1 MIVDGAINV
10 IAEQPVSR
18 MVDLALAAEN
28 LGYHR
33 CLVYDEGLAA
43 RDVYITLAAIAL
55 ATSSI
60 SMGPGITNPY
70 TRHAASTAGAIA
82 SLDEIS
88 GGRAVLGIGAGGSL
102 TLDPL
107 GIARTHPLAAV
118 RETIDA
124 CRHLFAGDTITC
136 DGSQVALDQASLGYG
151 RPEIPIWLAGR
162 GPKMLAL
169 GGASCD
175 GVMLDFI
182 YKPHLPRAVDRIRS
196 AASATGNNP
205 RISYSTVFVTDQQAL
220 IDVKPHLT
228 YRLADSPADV
238 KAEIGFT
245 EDDER
250 SIREAMADGLE
261 AAAEF
266 VKDEWVHPF
275 VISGTES
282 ECQAE
287 IADIVERFR
296 VSEFLL
302 PILDDRRADSLMTTV
317 ARVLELSE
325 GTPT

>member
-1 MIVDGAINV
+1 VIVDGAVNV
-10 IAEQPVSR
+10 IADQPVSR
-18 MVDLALAAEN
+18 MVDLAKAAEG
-28 LGYHR
+28 LGYSR

-43 RDVYITLAAIAL
+43 RDVYITLTAIAL
-55 ATSSI
+55 ATSTI

-88 GGRAVLGIGAGGSL
+88 DGRAVLGIGAGGSL

-107 GIARTHPLAAV
+107 GIPRKRPLAAV

-124 CRHLFAGDTITC
+124 CRHLFAGDTVTC
-136 DGSQVALDQASLGYG
+136 DGSQVTLNQASLGYG
-151 RPEIPIWLAGR
+151 RPDIPIWLAGR
-162 GPKMLAL
+162 GPKMLSL
-169 GGASCD
+169 GGAACD

-182 YKPHLPRAVDRIRS
+182 YKPHLPGAFDHIRT
-196 AASATGNNP
+196 AALTTGNRP
-205 RISYSTVFVTDQQAL
+205 HISYSTVFITDEQSL

-228 YRLADSPADV
+228 YRLADSPAEV
-238 KAEIGFT
+238 KAEIGFG

-250 SIREAMADGLE
+250 AIREAMADGLE

-266 VKDEWVHPF
+266 VKDEWVYPF

-282 ECQAE
+282 ECKTE
-287 IADIVERFR
+287 IADIVERFG

-302 PILDDRRADSLMTTV
+302 PILDDQRADSLMTSV
-317 ARVLELSE
+317 ARVLEL
-325 GTPT
+325 